1 VDTPDRPEP
10 DSDALMPAPWYQ
22 RVLPVTLWVLVVIAL
37 AATLVPGVRHQLAL
51 SLTRQQVSYAEL
63 YFARPTSAGAQ
74 AACVRRGDSVR
85 VRFVV
90 QSHLARRQPVAY
102 RVVVDPSTQDPST
115 QDPSTQGQATRR
127 QAGSAEVSP
136 TKAVAVT
143 RTFKVQRGA
152 AYVLSV
158 ELPAF
163 DQQLRVRC
171 PVSRR

>member
-1 VDTPDRPEP
+1 MDTPDRPEP

-22 RVLPVTLWVLVVIAL
+22 RVLPVTLCVLVVIAL
-37 AATLVPGVRHQLAL
+37 AATLVPRVRHQLAL
-51 SLTRQQVSYAEL
+51 SLTRQQVSYVEL

-74 AACVRRGDSVR
+74 AACTRKGDSVR

-102 RVVVDPSTQDPST
+102 RVVVDPSTQ
-115 QDPSTQGQATRR
+115 GQATRR
-127 QAGSAEVSP
+127 QAGSAEVSA

-143 RTFKVQRGA
+143 RSFKVPRGA
-152 AYVLSV
+152 AYVLAV
-158 ELPAF
+158 KLPAF

-171 PVSRR
+171 PASRR

>member
-1 VDTPDRPEP
+1 MDTPDRPEP
-10 DSDALMPAPWYQ
+10 DSDTLMPAPWYQ
-22 RVLPVTLWVLVVIAL
+22 RVLPVVLCVLVVIAL

-51 SLTRQQVSYAEL
+51 SLTRQQVSYVEL

-74 AACVRRGDSVR
+74 AACVRKGDSVR

-102 RVVVDPSTQDPST
+102 RVVVDPSRP
-115 QDPSTQGQATRR
+115 GQRTRR
-127 QAGSAEVSP
+127 QAGSVEVSP
-136 TKAVAVT
+136 GKAVAVT
-143 RTFKVQRGA
+143 RSFKVPRGA

-158 ELPAF
+158 KLPTF

-171 PVSRR
+171 PASRR